1 MSANTAHPGY
11 PPDVMAYLDR
21 LYDESQRELACQAR
35 TPQEA
40 AEWQTRAR
48 PVLRRLLGLD
58 AMAASLREHEVAAEL
73 EDAEDLGVYTRSRG
87 WLATEP
93 NVRIPFWLLEPKG
106 GGPFP
111 LALTPHG
118 HDRRGYDTSVGIAQD
133 EATNRKILDEDRDV
147 AVQAVR
153 EGFLT
158 IAPATRGIGCDG
170 VPDIY
175 ARHSKQDCRSQ
186 AMHCLLAGRTAM
198 GERIWDM
205 ERLID
210 WAVAR
215 FDIDERCVLMMG
227 NSGGGMVTTY
237 AAACD
242 TRIQIAVPS
251 CSFGPY
257 ARPDGKLTHC
267 DCNIVPG
274 ILRLGEFHDV
284 AGLIAP
290 RYQLIVNGRHDPLHD
305 PAHVDQ
311 AVADVRRIYS
321 VAGAPDHFAH
331 QYGKAGHRF
340 YKDLM
345 WPFIRKAAEQLAP

>member
-1 MSANTAHPGY
+1 MSADATQPRY
-11 PPDVMAYLDR
+11 SPDVMAYLER
-21 LYDESQRELACQAR
+21 LCDESQRKLACQAR
-35 TPQEA
+35 TPQEVT
-40 AEWQTRAR
+40 EWQSRAR
-48 PVLRRLLGLD
+48 PALRRLLGLD
-58 AMAASLREHEVAAEL
+58 AMAALLGEHQVSADL
-73 EDAEDLGVYTRSRG
+73 EDAEDLGDYTRSRG

-106 GGPFP
+106 DGPLP

-133 EATNRKILDEDRDV
+133 DSMRRKILDEDRDV

-153 EGFLT
+153 EGFLA

-175 ARHSKQDCRSQ
+175 ARHSQQDCRSQ
-186 AMHCLLAGRTAM
+186 AMHCLLAGRTAT
-198 GERIWDM
+198 GERVWDM
-205 ERLID
+205 ERFID

-227 NSGGGMVTTY
+227 NSGGGMVTMY
-237 AAACD
+237 AGACD

-257 ARPDGKLTHC
+257 VRPDGKLTHC

-305 PAHVDQ
+305 PAHVDKSG
-311 AVADVRRIYS
+311 AGVRRIYAA
-321 VAGAPDHFAH
+321 AGAPDHFDH
-331 QYGKAGHRF
+331 QYGEAGHRF